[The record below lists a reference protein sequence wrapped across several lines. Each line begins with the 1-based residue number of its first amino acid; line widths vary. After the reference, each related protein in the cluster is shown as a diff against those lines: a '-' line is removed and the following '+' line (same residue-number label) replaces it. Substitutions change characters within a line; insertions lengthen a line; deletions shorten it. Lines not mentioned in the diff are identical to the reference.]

1 MSFYG
6 IAPIRFGSLSMVTA
20 TLGPKD
26 PEVGARCVDAGLE
39 YAFVYNDADTQGI
52 PGQGF
57 VTNAGTTTGYSCTI
71 SATTSADIVIGVVK
85 HATITTNTYGWVV
98 VKGVTSVK
106 MGATS
111 GTVATGGL
119 IEVAAN
125 GLFVPVSNTTGN
137 KSPCVG
143 KALNTIASSAL
154 GDAFISCYG

>member
-1 MSFYG
+1 MSFEG
-6 IAPIRFGSLSMVTA
+6 LSPIRFGTISMVTA

-26 PEVGARCVDAGLE
+26 PEVGARCIEGGRE
-39 YAFVYNDADTQGI
+39 YAFVYNDADTQGS
-52 PGQGF
+52 PGMAF
-57 VTNAGTTTGYSCTI
+57 VVNTGTSTGYSGTI
-71 SATTSADIVIGVVK
+71 SAATSADIVLGVVR

-98 VKGVTSVK
+98 VKGVTPIK

-111 GTVATGGL
+111 GTVTTGGL
-119 IEVAAN
+119 VEVAAN

-143 KALNTIASSAL
+143 KAMTTIASSAN